1 MAGEAAPLGA
11 ELLTFARFLDSSAE
25 RLTYGYGQRSL
36 SELRAR
42 EFGRLAGTIY
52 LDHAGAT
59 LYPQSQLTS
68 FTNDLIGNV
77 YGNPHSQNIS
87 SKLTHDTVEQVRY
100 RILAHFHTTP
110 EDYSVIFTS
119 GTTAALKLVAEAFPW
134 VPHGPESSGSQF
146 CYLTDSHTSV
156 VGMRE
161 VTRAMG
167 VPSIP
172 LSPEDMRLAEKW
184 GVATR
189 DPDCQVPHLFCYPAQ
204 SNFSGTRYPL
214 SWIREVKSGQM
225 CPANV
230 PGKWFVL
237 LDAASYVSTSPLDL
251 SVHQADFVPI
261 SFYKIFGFPT
271 GLGALLVNNQTASLL
286 RKSYFGGGTA
296 AAYLAGEDFYIPR
309 QSVTERFEDG
319 TISFLDVI
327 ALKHGFDALQH
338 LTGGM
343 EHIRQH
349 TFTLTKYTY
358 AALSALRYPNGAP
371 VVRIY
376 SDSEFSSPEVH
387 GPIINFNVLDDNGTI
402 IGYSQVDKM
411 ASLYNIQV
419 RTGCFCNTG
428 ACQRHLGISNDDI
441 KKNLQAGHVCGD
453 EVDLIDGKP
462 TGSVRISFG
471 YMSTLEDAQA
481 FLRFIIATRLCPS
494 HGQSLLQ
501 VTPREAGAPQAEDKA
516 GNISATVDG
525 SSPSFQEDTPT
536 YSQVWNNPP
545 TTVDVVGL
553 HPPLSEAVRT
563 QETPSEK
570 APGVPDKV
578 LGTHIITNIYLYPIK
593 SCAAFE
599 VKTSWPIGNQG
610 LLYDRNW
617 MVVNHNGICLSQ
629 KQEPRLCLI
638 QPFIDLQQKIMVI
651 KAQGMEPI
659 KVPLED
665 SNEPT
670 QICQSK
676 VCADRVNTYDCGE
689 KLSSWLSRFFGR
701 PCHLIKQS
709 SNFQRNA
716 KKKHGKDQ
724 SGTTAALSLVNEA
737 QYLLINRSSVLELQ
751 QQLNVSGENGME
763 ELFPVKDL
771 IPRFRANIITNGTRP
786 FEEEKW
792 DEISIGSMRFQVVGP
807 CHRCQMICIDQQTGQ
822 RNQDV
827 FQKLSESRERKVNFG
842 VYLMHAPLDLSSPG
856 FLTVGSQILPVL
868 KENIDHHNLPASKKH
883 QDVTS

>member
-1 MAGEAAPLGA
+1 MAGEAAQSGA
-11 ELLTFARFLDSSAE
+11 ELLSFARFLDSSAGQ
-25 RLTYGYGQRSL
+25 LTYGYGQRSL

-42 EFGRLAGTIY
+42 EFGRLAGTVY

-59 LYPQSQLTS
+59 LFPQSQLTS
-68 FTNDLIGNV
+68 FTNDLIGNI

-119 GTTAALKLVAEAFPW
+119 GATAALKLVAEAFPW
-134 VPHGPESSGSQF
+134 VSSGPDNSGSRF

-161 VTRAMG
+161 VARARG
-167 VPSIP
+167 VNSTPVS
-172 LSPEDMRLAEKW
+172 LEEMCLAEKR
-184 GVATR
+184 GVAAG

-214 SWIREVKSGQM
+214 SWIGEVKAGRM
-225 CPANV
+225 CPASA
-230 PGKWFVL
+230 PGKWLVL

-251 SVHQADFVPI
+251 SAHRADFVPI

-271 GLGALLVNNQTASLL
+271 GLGALLVNNQIASLL

-296 AAYLAGEDFYIPR
+296 AAYLVGEDFYIPR

-327 ALKHGFDALQH
+327 ALKHGFDALER

-343 EHIRQH
+343 AQIRQH
-349 TFTLTKYTY
+349 TFTLTQYTY
-358 AALSALRYPNGAP
+358 TALSALRYPNGAP
-371 VVRIY
+371 VVCIY

-387 GPIINFNVLDDNGTI
+387 GPIINFNVLDDNGNI

-428 ACQRHLGISNDDI
+428 ACQRYLGISNDKV

-453 EVDLIDGKP
+453 DVDLIDGQP

-494 HGQSLLQ
+494 HDQSPLQ
-501 VTPREAGAPQAEDKA
+501 VTPKEAGALPVEDEA
-516 GNISATVDG
+516 GNVSAAVDRC
-525 SSPSFQEDTPT
+525 SPSYHEDTPAD
-536 YSQVWNNPP
+536 SRVWNNLP
-545 TTVDVVGL
+545 TAVDVVGL

-563 QETPSEK
+563 QDTPSEK
-570 APGVPDKV
+570 APGIPDKV
-578 LGTHIITNIYLYPIK
+578 IGTHVITNLYLYPIK

-599 VKTSWPIGNQG
+599 VKTSWPVGNQG

-659 KVPLED
+659 KVPLEE
-665 SNEPT
+665 SNEPM

-689 KLSSWLSRFFGR
+689 KISSWLSRFFGR
-701 PCHLIKQS
+701 PCHLIKLS

-716 KKKHGKDQ
+716 KKKHGKAQ
-724 SGTTAALSLVNEA
+724 SGTTATLSLVNEA
-737 QYLLINRSSVLELQ
+737 QYLLINRCSLLELQ
-751 QQLNVSGENGME
+751 QQLNISGENGKE
-763 ELFPVKDL
+763 EFPMKDL
-771 IPRFRANIITNGTRP
+771 IPRFRANIITDGTRP

-792 DEISIGSMRFQVVGP
+792 EEISVGSMRFQVVGP

-822 RNQDV
+822 RNQEV
-827 FQKLSESRERKVNFG
+827 FQKLSESRERKVHFG
-842 VYLMHAPLDLSSPG
+842 VYLMHAPLDLSTPS
-856 FLTVGSQILPVL
+856 FLSVGSQVLPVL
-868 KENIDHHNLPASKKH
+868 KENTDHHNLPASEKH
-883 QDVTS
+883 QAVTS